1 MQTLGNL
8 INNEAVAGRSE
19 RHATVYNPATG
30 EPRLYVSLS
39 SAGETREAIAAAQ
52 AAFEGWSKTPPLV
65 RARVMFRFKALLEAR
80 RDDVARLISMEHGKV
95 FSDAQGEVTR
105 GLEVVEFACGIP
117 HLLKGEFSSNVGRD
131 IDSNSLMQ
139 PLGVCAGITPFNFP
153 AMVPLWMLPVSIAC
167 GNTFVLKPSEKD
179 PSATMLLG
187 ELLAEAGLPAGVLNI
202 VNGDKEAVDVLLTDE
217 RVQSVSF
224 VGSTPIAEYIYATAS
239 AHGKRCQA
247 LGGAKNHM
255 VIMPD
260 ADPQQVVGSLM
271 GAAYGSA
278 GERCMAISVAVC
290 VGDEVADNL
299 VEMLKGEISQMR
311 TGPGT
316 GVEPEPHM
324 GPLVTREHQQKVVS
338 YIDLGVEEGATLVC
352 DGRGLK
358 VEGYEEGFY
367 VGPTLFDRVT
377 PEMRIYKEEIF
388 GPVLAVMRVK
398 SFDEALKLVND
409 HEFGNGTS
417 IFTRDGDT
425 ARQYEEE
432 VKVGMVGV
440 NVPIPVPMAFHCFGG
455 WKRSVFG
462 PLNMHGPDGVR
473 FFTRMK
479 TVTRRWPTGIRAGA
493 DFSMPTM
500 K

>member
-39 SAGETREAIAAAQ
+39 SADETREAIAAAQ

-65 RARVMFRFKALLEAR
+65 RARVMFRFKELLERR
-80 RDDVARLISMEHGKV
+80 RDDVARLITSEHGKV

-139 PLGVCAGITPFNFP
+139 PLGVCVGITPFNFP
-153 AMVPLWMLPVSIAC
+153 AMVPLWMLPVAIAC

-202 VNGDKEAVDVLLTDE
+202 VNGGKEAVDVLLTDE

-239 AHGKRCQA
+239 AHGRRCQA

-255 VIMPD
+255 VVMPD
-260 ADPQQVVGSLM
+260 ADPQQVVSSLI

-278 GERCMAISVAVC
+278 GERCMAISVAVP
-290 VGDEVADNL
+290 VGEKIADALVAKLKPRVEALKIGPATDEAA
-299 VEMLKGEISQMR
+299 E
-311 TGPGT
+311 
-316 GVEPEPHM
+316 M
-324 GPLVTREHQQKVVS
+324 GPVVTKMHQQKVLG
-338 YIDLGVEEGATLVC
+338 YIDQGVSEGAELVV
-352 DGRGLK
+352 DGRGFSLQ
-358 VEGYEEGFY
+358 GYENGYF
-367 VGPTLFDRVT
+367 VGGTLFDRVT
-377 PEMRIYKEEIF
+377 TDMTIYKEEIF
-388 GPVLAVMRVK
+388 GPVLSVVRAGT
-398 SFDEALKLVND
+398 FDEAVKMIND
-409 HEFGNGTS
+409 HEYGNGTA
-417 IFTRDGDT
+417 IFTRDGDA
-425 ARQYEEE
+425 ARAFSDSIE
-432 VKVGMVGV
+432 VGMVGV
-440 NVPIPVPMAFHCFGG
+440 NVPIPVPVAYHSFGG
-455 WKRSVFG
+455 WKRSLFG
-462 PLNMHGPDGVR
+462 PLHMHGPDGVR
-473 FFTRMK
+473 FYTRLK
-479 TVTRRWPTGIRAGA
+479 TVTARWPTGIRAGA
-493 DFSMPTM
+493 EFVMPTM

>member
-39 SAGETREAIAAAQ
+39 SADETREAIAAAQ
-52 AAFEGWSKTPPLV
+52 AAFDGWSKTPPLV
-65 RARVMFRFKALLEAR
+65 RARVMFRFKELLERR
-80 RDDVARLISMEHGKV
+80 RDDVARLITSEHGKV

-153 AMVPLWMLPVSIAC
+153 AMVPLWMLPVAIAC

-255 VIMPD
+255 VVMPD
-260 ADPQQVVGSLM
+260 ADPQQVVRLADGRGLTALPAS
-271 GAAYGSA
+271 AAWRFPWRCALVTRWLTSWSRCSKAKSA
-278 GERCMAISVAVC
+278 RCVPARVWAS
-290 VGDEVADNL
+290 
-299 VEMLKGEISQMR
+299 S
-311 TGPGT
+311 
-316 GVEPEPHM
+316 PEPHM
-324 GPLVTREHQQKVVS
+324 GPGLVTARAPA
-338 YIDLGVEEGATLVC
+338 EGQRLYRIWAWKRVRRWSATVAAS
-352 DGRGLK
+352 RS
-358 VEGYEEGFY
+358 
-367 VGPTLFDRVT
+367 RA
-377 PEMRIYKEEIF
+377 MRTASMSARRCST
-388 GPVLAVMRVK
+388 GSRRAC
-398 SFDEALKLVND
+398 
-409 HEFGNGTS
+409 TS
-417 IFTRDGDT
+417 T
-425 ARQYEEE
+425 AR
-432 VKVGMVGV
+432 KSS
-440 NVPIPVPMAFHCFGG
+440 ARC
-455 WKRSVFG
+455 W
-462 PLNMHGPDGVR
+462 
-473 FFTRMK
+473 
-479 TVTRRWPTGIRAGA
+479 RWYG
-493 DFSMPTM
+493 
-500 K
+500 